1 MGVSGVVPWI
11 TASRYMLTLD
21 FRRLHAEQALSIRV
35 LFCLPAVARVPLVDM
50 VEPALSVLPLRPDGG
65 DRAASKVLSERTAP
79 DPAIGFM

>member
-1 MGVSGVVPWI
+1 
-11 TASRYMLTLD
+11 MLTLD

-65 DRAASKVLSERTAP
+65 DCAASKVLSERTAP